1 MARGRQKGQTKRVC
15 KIKDKIIAPYEVWI
29 DEDQFTL
36 LDTTNNKTVGYF
48 NTLDSAIKRVSRLSL
63 ANSKKDYTLAG
74 FIESFNNRTD
84 KGWVSEIQPINIKF
98 SNPKDPENSN
108 IELESVGGHF
118 YTIYTES
125 NDLSPLEMVERL
137 KKILN

>member
-1 MARGRQKGQTKRVC
+1 MEMLN
-15 KIKDKIIAPYEVWI
+15 I
-29 DEDQFTL
+29 L
-36 LDTTNNKTVGYF
+36 LDSGFSIYQTVEIVNGD
-48 NTLDSAIKRVSRLSL
+48 DSNEQLE
-63 ANSKKDYTLAG
+63 